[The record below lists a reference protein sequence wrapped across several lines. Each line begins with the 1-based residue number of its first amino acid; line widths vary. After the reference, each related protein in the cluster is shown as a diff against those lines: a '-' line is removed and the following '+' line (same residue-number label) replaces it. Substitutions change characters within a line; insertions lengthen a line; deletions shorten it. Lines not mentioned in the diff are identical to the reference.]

1 MTTSKIQFAF
11 FDLETDPFAYDGFE
25 DALQTGRF
33 DIAPFSV
40 GCLYGD
46 DFRPYFHAWGDDCI
60 SAFMAE
66 VDANPVPT
74 IYYAHNGGKFDMR
87 WIFKY
92 LPAQKLSDIN
102 GRLVKAHYGI
112 HEFRDSFALFA
123 QKLSAIGGKKEIK
136 YSKMKR
142 SVREMHKVEILD
154 YLYTDCDVLRNAVL
168 GLMETSKMKRAE
180 FKQIKSTAAGI
191 AFKALNKEMQD
202 AADFDG
208 KEYRKERENAQAI
221 ENEKTRQREKPGTK
235 PREVKQAE
243 KGDPKYRLNILGMPY
258 PFIDFAPL
266 HKRDKNKEKTE
277 QILKRKRKW
286 DQKYRDYYFG
296 GTVRVGRAGVFDG
309 EFTQIDARSMY
320 STSMVQF
327 AHPISDKAECYVN
340 VSPENFKLAPNG
352 DLARFPGY
360 VYAIEFIGLTV
371 GILGT
376 FRDGVNTLGFRRDV
390 NRMIS
395 HEFKEGIRL
404 GMIRV
409 EKVLSITVFK
419 KEFCTDFKPFSEKYY
434 ALRNEEKALRGKDK
448 DSEEYKV
455 HDARQLYYK
464 TMLASAYGKLAQDY
478 RNFKD
483 VYWRPLDSVLDD
495 TRAGNWDALEE
506 KVSTDGLSEKT
517 VIIGDIKTVPVDE
530 GGEQE
535 NYYNVLTAAS
545 ITAGARALL
554 MRKISQVV
562 SKGMEF
568 IYCDTDSVLFRG
580 RPDSDIATGADA
592 LGEWA
597 IDQPDIYKVAIAGAK
612 TYALY
617 FTEGGK
623 REKCDDETGEM
634 HQLVK
639 TRSKGAII
647 PADEVVKIAADPAR
661 VYQYVSEAPQSGLHG
676 EMMALVRDIQ
686 ATAKPVPYGTI
697 SDYLKRGIEPRQ
709 LLNPDGGRYTVRELR
724 DMETSDQRA
733 KRAEKSKV
741 TREKAATRKV
751 KRAEKATCKNNA
763 PGSRKR

>member
-1 MTTSKIQFAF
+1 MSAKIQFAF
-11 FDLETDPFAYDGFE
+11 FDLETDPFAFDGFE

-33 DIAPFSV
+33 DIEPFCA
-40 GCLYGD
+40 GCLYAD
-46 DFRPYFHAWGDDCI
+46 DFRPYFHAWGTDCI
-60 SAFMAE
+60 SAFMTE
-66 VDANPVPT
+66 VDSNPVPT

-92 LPAQKLSDIN
+92 LPAQELQVIN
-102 GRLVKAHYGI
+102 GRLVRARYGI

-123 QKLSAIGGKKEIK
+123 QKLSAIGGKKEID
-136 YSKMKR
+136 YYKMKR
-142 SVREMHKVEILD
+142 SVREKHKAEILD
-154 YLYTDCDVLRNAVL
+154 YLYTDCDVLRNAVM
-168 GLMETSKMKRAE
+168 GLMETSKMKRGD

-191 AFKALNKEMQD
+191 AFRALNREMQ
-202 AADFDG
+202 AACDFET
-208 KEYRKERENAQAI
+208 KCHAAEVKNKLALEKERIRQLENP
-221 ENEKTRQREKPGTK
+221 KSK
-235 PREVKQAE
+235 PRTVRLAE
-243 KGDPKYRLNILGMPY
+243 MPDSKYRRNILGMPY

-266 HKRDKNKEKTE
+266 RKGKTGDGSSDENDKVK
-277 QILKRKRKW
+277 QILMRRRKW

-296 GTVRVGRAGVFDG
+296 GTVRVGRAGVFEG

-327 AHPISDKAECYVN
+327 AHPISDKAESCIS
-340 VSPENFKLAPNG
+340 VSPENYSLDRNG
-352 DLARFPGY
+352 DLKRFPGY

-376 FRDGVNTLGFRRDV
+376 FRDGVNTLGFRRDL

-404 GMIRV
+404 GMIQV

-434 ALRNEEKALRGKDK
+434 RLRNEEKALRGNDE

-478 RNFKD
+478 RNFKS
-483 VYWRPLDSVLDD
+483 VYWKPLDSVLED
-495 TRAGNWDALEE
+495 TRPGHWETLEE
-506 KVSTDGLSEKT
+506 TVSTGEYSEKT
-517 VIIGDIKTVPVDE
+517 VIIGDMKTVPVEE
-530 GGEQE
+530 GGKEE

-580 RPDSDIATGADA
+580 KPDNEIATGADA

-597 IDQPDIYKVAIAGAK
+597 IDLAGIYKVAIAGAK
-612 TYALY
+612 TYALFY
-617 FTEGGK
+617 EKNGK
-623 REKCDDETGEM
+623 REKLDEKTG
-634 HQLVK
+634 LPIPLAK

-647 PADEVVKIAADPAR
+647 PPEEVVKIAADPKH
-661 VYQYVSEAPQSGLHG
+661 VFNYVSEAPQSGLHG
-676 EMMALVRDIQ
+676 EMQALVRDIQ
-686 ATAKPVPYGTI
+686 ATAKPVPYGTV
-697 SDYLKRGIEPRQ
+697 SDYLKRGIEPQQ
-709 LLNPDGGRYTVRELR
+709 LVNPEGVRYTVAELR
-724 DMETSDQRA
+724 EMETPAQKATRA
-733 KRAEKSKV
+733 GKAKA
-741 TREKAATRKV
+741 TREKATVRKG
-751 KRAEKATCKNNA
+751 KKKAVQK
-763 PGSRKR
+763 